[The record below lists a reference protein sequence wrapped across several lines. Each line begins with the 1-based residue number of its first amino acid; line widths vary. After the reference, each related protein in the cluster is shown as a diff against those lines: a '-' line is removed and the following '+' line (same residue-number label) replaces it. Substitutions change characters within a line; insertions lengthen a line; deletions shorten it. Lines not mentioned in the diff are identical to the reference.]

1 MPVKTKQNKTLEFVI
16 RLFFEGGWVRGE
28 VATSRTPFFICLIYT
43 GLNLI
48 LLFLCVKN
56 IQNL

>member
-28 VATSRTPFFICLIYT
+28 VATSRTPFFICLI
-43 GLNLI
+43 
-48 LLFLCVKN
+48 
-56 IQNL
+56 